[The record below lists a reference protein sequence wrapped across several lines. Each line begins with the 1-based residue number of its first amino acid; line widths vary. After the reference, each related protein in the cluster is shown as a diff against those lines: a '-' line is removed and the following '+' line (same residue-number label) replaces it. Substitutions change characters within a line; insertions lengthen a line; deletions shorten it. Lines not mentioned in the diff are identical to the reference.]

1 MDTIEIK
8 RIEEVATLIQSAS
21 EKAASVFE
29 AVRLAAIAAAEQI
42 IIPMGITGEQLKP
55 VLKAIKAAYADDWGE
70 QTHLV
75 AQFNAVATVRWA
87 DSQPI
92 SFSVERTVDGNKVK
106 QEQHT
111 TGTEAASA
119 LSKNDMVEA
128 AKAVRSDAGI
138 ANAEGGGRGPDQ
150 NRNGPVQHVFS
161 LIELKSQLAG
171 LFGGSQNPIEVL
183 NKNLE
188 DYHAH
193 CITSDEYAEFL
204 QWRED
209 KAKPAAKRTRAKKA
223 A

>member
-55 VLKAIKAAYADDWGE
+55 VLKAIKVAYADDWGE
-70 QTHLV
+70 QAHLV

-150 NRNGPVQHVFS
+150 NRNGPVTEVFS
-161 LIELKSQLAG
+161 VIELKSQFSG
-171 LFGGSQNPIEVL
+171 LFKNSANPAEVL
-183 NKNLE
+183 NVNLAQ
-188 DYHAH
+188 YGLT
-193 CITSDEYAEFL
+193 CVTIDEYAEFKA
-204 QWRED
+204 WRED